1 VRGLGYVVG
10 MGGKA
15 SASSVSSESHIYKG
29 EYKKY
34 YPPEISRGCEKKG
47 EGMPDETEYETEE
60 MVLTLRE

>member
-29 EYKKY
+29 EFKKY
-34 YPPEISRGCEKKG
+34 YPPEVSRRCGKKG
-47 EGMPDETEYETEE
+47 EDMPDETEYETGE
-60 MVLTLRE
+60 MILTLRE